1 MRWNIFLYNKL
12 VNRVPGIKERYHTY
26 RDSRTGVQRLSAW
39 GYLLDLNFRYYILK
53 QTKLNTSTD
62 LEHDR
67 NIKLPDDPESVNCQS
82 CSLEEL
88 AEKLKNA
95 DIISFD
101 VFDTLILRKFGRP
114 EDTFWLVQKELM
126 YPDLKRIRRHAE
138 YLARQERLK
147 QNKDSEVTL
156 QEIWKKA
163 EELSGIEYRKAWKR
177 K

>member
-26 RDSRTGVQRLSAW
+26 RDSRTGIQRLSAW

-67 NIKLPDDPESVNCQS
+67 NIKLPDDPESVKCQS
-82 CSLEEL
+82 CSPEEL

-101 VFDTLILRKFGRP
+101 VEP
-114 EDTFWLVQKELM
+114 
-126 YPDLKRIRRHAE
+126 
-138 YLARQERLK
+138 
-147 QNKDSEVTL
+147 
-156 QEIWKKA
+156 
-163 EELSGIEYRKAWKR
+163 SGIVIFIPS
-177 K
+177 